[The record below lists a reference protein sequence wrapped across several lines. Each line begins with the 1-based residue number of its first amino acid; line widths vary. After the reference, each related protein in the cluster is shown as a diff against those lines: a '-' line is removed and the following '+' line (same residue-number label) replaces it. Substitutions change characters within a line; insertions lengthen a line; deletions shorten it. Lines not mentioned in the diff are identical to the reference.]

1 MMSLVKKNMNNL
13 LAFKMLIHIFT
24 IVSVRWRD
32 VKRVRLFMGKDFGHD
47 NERIENTRFTPTYI
61 YRVNEGLI

>member
-1 MMSLVKKNMNNL
+1 MTSLVKKKMNNL

-32 VKRVRLFMGKDFGHD
+32 VKRVRHTGNYGKGFW
-47 NERIENTRFTPTYI
+47 T
-61 YRVNEGLI
+61 